1 MRVGMYIYMGF
12 VLAQD
17 MVGLGELS
25 GDFADLVEHKV
36 GVLNYHVLAEREL
49 VQGGLKAGA
58 QRVKGGPE

>member
-1 MRVGMYIYMGF
+1 MGF

-25 GDFADLVEHKV
+25 GNFTDLVEHKV
-36 GVLNYHVLAEREL
+36 GVLNYHVVAEGQL
-49 VQGGLKAGA
+49 VQGGLKAGT